1 MCVCGGGGGGGG
13 VGGCLDY
20 SKTNEQIFIKNL
32 WVGPDRR
39 KKLLKDLDLI
49 MDTKNPEFSEVPF
62 QCIFND
68 FSFLLDIYMKIT
80 SCLLHVWFYF
90 IVFLTILYI
99 T

>member
-1 MCVCGGGGGGGG
+1 MFLCANCLPICLFFLCV
-13 VGGCLDY
+13 CLDY

-39 KKLLKDLDLI
+39 KKLLKERSGSYYGC
-49 MDTKNPEFSEVPF
+49 KKSPF

-68 FSFLLDIYMKIT
+68 LSLLLDISMNIN
-80 SCLLHVWFYF
+80 LHVWFYF